1 MRLFQLLIVAFSLAS
16 GGALPPSHG
25 SCADLAPSIDV
36 LNDLSAR
43 NRSASAELTKADA
56 IVHAGSSYEQFV
68 LRVVE
73 ALNVRRFGRDS
84 LDIFLDDHATEATG
98 GEWLEFGVARGY
110 TMTKIARRRLAAVGS
125 DTALVHGFDSF
136 QGLPEGWD
144 KYGTG
149 AFDRKGRPP
158 WHSKH
163 VKWHVGWYNTTARQF
178 ATELQQRSAPSSSS
192 RLISFM
198 HVDCDLYSATAQ
210 IFEELEAYL
219 APGAFIVFDEL
230 VGYPGY
236 RGHEMLA
243 LFQMLQRTKR
253 KVRVIGWPGPDLLPV
268 RATGSMNRRAEA
280 DEAERKELM
289 TLTRTYNSRHEA
301 CTKVFPHKPHRSSFD
316 YKAPLQPQE
325 FSPAKSSHCAAPVAA
340 SVNGVSGGCWPA
352 TRPFEPYTLPLDAI
366 VQVL

>member
-144 KYGTG
+144 KWH
-149 AFDRKGRPP
+149 RRIRPKG
-158 WHSKH
+158 
-163 VKWHVGWYNTTARQF
+163 
-178 ATELQQRSAPSSSS
+178 
-192 RLISFM
+192 
-198 HVDCDLYSATAQ
+198 
-210 IFEELEAYL
+210 EA
-219 APGAFIVFDEL
+219 A
-230 VGYPGY
+230 
-236 RGHEMLA
+236 
-243 LFQMLQRTKR
+243 
-253 KVRVIGWPGPDLLPV
+253 
-268 RATGSMNRRAEA
+268 
-280 DEAERKELM
+280 
-289 TLTRTYNSRHEA
+289 
-301 CTKVFPHKPHRSSFD
+301 
-316 YKAPLQPQE
+316 
-325 FSPAKSSHCAAPVAA
+325 VA
-340 SVNGVSGGCWPA
+340 
-352 TRPFEPYTLPLDAI
+352 
-366 VQVL
+366 